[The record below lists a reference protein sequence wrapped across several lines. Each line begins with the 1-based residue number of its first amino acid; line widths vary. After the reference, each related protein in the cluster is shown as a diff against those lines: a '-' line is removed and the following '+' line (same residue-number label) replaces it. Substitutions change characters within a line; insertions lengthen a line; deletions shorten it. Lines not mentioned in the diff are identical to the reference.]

1 MISKIDLA
9 AAHIRQCLAQT
20 TKRPLFVGLQGPQGS
35 GKSYLCA
42 RLPEALAPIRAAVL
56 SIDDLY
62 LPHAD
67 LVRVAREHP
76 SNKLLAG
83 RGQPGTH
90 DVELGVRTFEALSK
104 ADGEASLPVFD
115 KSLHGGE
122 GDRVKSIEV
131 QLPLDVV
138 VVEGWCMGFYPLSN
152 EALEAV
158 NAPTE
163 VREINEF
170 LKEYASKW
178 YPIFSAFIQITPDP
192 PGQYDLV
199 YKWRLE
205 QEHHMKSR
213 NGGVGMSDDQV
224 KGFVDRYIPGYVFFG
239 RGVQD
244 GGDGVSRHFTKL
256 HVADSF

>member
-1 MISKIDLA
+1 MSEGKARISPYVACLRPTMISKIDLA

-62 LPHAD
+62 LPHAE

-76 SNKLLAG
+76 SNKLFAG

-152 EALEAV
+152 EALDAA

-170 LKEYASKW
+170 LKEYASEW
-178 YPIFSAFIQITPDP
+178 YPFFSAFIQVRITGIQPLLSFS
-192 PGQYDLV
+192 YCHTTFRLHLTLLV
-199 YKWRLE
+199 NTTWCTSGAWSK
-205 QEHHMKSR
+205 
-213 NGGVGMSDDQV
+213 N
-224 KGFVDRYIPGYVFFG
+224 I
-239 RGVQD
+239 
-244 GGDGVSRHFTKL
+244 T
-256 HVADSF
+256 